1 MDQSELPFRLLC
13 RRYGTHLCYT
23 PMVHA
28 RCFLEERRPNRTEMY
43 YCNTTPDDT
52 PTIAQVRTMDDRGQ
66 ERKNARAAPTGPD

>member
-1 MDQSELPFRLLC
+1 
-13 RRYGTHLCYT
+13 
-23 PMVHA
+23 MVHA